1 MTSDDIRLPPSSGGD
16 ADSWSYRAD
25 GAIRHK
31 DSLVQ
36 NGLPSFDAGD
46 RIRMT
51 LAGGV
56 LAWHINGQRAAE
68 VRGVP
73 SGAHFGVGRL
83 SSGPF
88 EVRLELPAH
97 LPHPMACNGLPHLM
111 ACNGLPHLMACNG
124 LPHQVRLE
132 LPAHL
137 VSLAGEMRTSLEVR
151 AELTGLSTCMQ
162 GNRSLGVPNLG
173 RACRAQ
179 RSGDDDLLGPK
190 HASAHNG
197 APSSHRSGD
206 NYLLGPK
213 HASAHNGAPS
223 SLSLQVTSTTPSL
236 PASLHSQQQTPYE
249 PQQQGAAQQAAA
261 AILRRQAAAGSSR
274 LQTPYGPQQQGAA
287 QQAAAAILGKQ
298 AAAAQAAVN
307 SRLQQVAAAQV
318 LWEMLSES
326 GPSMQAAAEGP
337 ACKCS
342 QRRHAPH
349 RSVDACGGRGP
360 RAATVVE
367 L

>member
-1 MTSDDIRLPPSSGGD
+1 MTSDDIRSPPSSGGD

-111 ACNGLPHLMACNG
+111 ACNGLPH
-124 LPHQVRLE
+124 QVRLE

-137 VSLAGEMRTSLEVR
+137 VPLAGEMRTSLEVR

-162 GNRSLGVPNLG
+162 GNRALGVPNLG

-179 RSGDDDLLGPK
+179 RSGDDD
-190 HASAHNG
+190 
-197 APSSHRSGD
+197 
-206 NYLLGPK
+206 LLGPK

-236 PASLHSQQQTPYE
+236 PASLHSQQQPPYE

-287 QQAAAAILGKQ
+287 QRAAAAILGKQ

-360 RAATVVE
+360 RAVAVVE

>member
-88 EVRLELPAH
+88 EVRLELPAY

-111 ACNGLPHLMACNG
+111 TCNG

-137 VSLAGEMRTSLEVR
+137 VPLAGEMRTSLEVR
-151 AELTGLSTCMQ
+151 AELTGVATT
-162 GNRSLGVPNLG
+162 
-173 RACRAQ
+173 
-179 RSGDDDLLGPK
+179 
-190 HASAHNG
+190 
-197 APSSHRSGD
+197 
-206 NYLLGPK
+206 
-213 HASAHNGAPS
+213 
-223 SLSLQVTSTTPSL
+223 TSF
-236 PASLHSQQQTPYE
+236 A
-249 PQQQGAAQQAAA
+249 
-261 AILRRQAAAGSSR
+261 
-274 LQTPYGPQQQGAA
+274 
-287 QQAAAAILGKQ
+287 
-298 AAAAQAAVN
+298 
-307 SRLQQVAAAQV
+307 
-318 LWEMLSES
+318 
-326 GPSMQAAAEGP
+326 PSMQVP
-337 ACKCS
+337 TT
-342 QRRHAPH
+342 APPPLSPY
-349 RSVDACGGRGP
+349 R
-360 RAATVVE
+360 
-367 L
+367 

>member
-1 MTSDDIRLPPSSGGD
+1 
-16 ADSWSYRAD
+16 
-25 GAIRHK
+25 
-31 DSLVQ
+31 LVQ

-111 ACNGLPHLMACNG
+111 ACNGLPH
-124 LPHQVRLE
+124 QVRLE

-151 AELTGLSTCMQ
+151 AEMRTSLEVRAELTGLSTCMQ
-162 GNRSLGVPNLG
+162 GNRALGVPNMG
-173 RACRAQ
+173 RACRAH
-179 RSGDDDLLGPK
+179 RSGDDD
-190 HASAHNG
+190 
-197 APSSHRSGD
+197 
-206 NYLLGPK
+206 LLGPK

-236 PASLHSQQQTPYE
+236 PASLQSQQQTPYE

-367 L
+367 Q

>member
-137 VSLAGEMRTSLEVR
+137 VPLAGEMRTSLEVR

-162 GNRSLGVPNLG
+162 GNRALGVPNMG
-173 RACRAQ
+173 RACRAH
-179 RSGDDDLLGPK
+179 RSGDDDLLG
-190 HASAHNG
+190 
-197 APSSHRSGD
+197 
-206 NYLLGPK
+206 LK

-223 SLSLQVTSTTPSL
+223 SLSLQVPSTTPSL
-236 PASLHSQQQTPYE
+236 PASLQSPHE

-287 QQAAAAILGKQ
+287 QRAAAAILGKQ

>member
-1 MTSDDIRLPPSSGGD
+1 MTSDALSRSPGGD

-111 ACNGLPHLMACNG
+111 ACNGLPH
-124 LPHQVRLE
+124 QVRLE

-137 VSLAGEMRTSLEVR
+137 VPLAGEMRTSLEVR

-162 GNRSLGVPNLG
+162 GNRALGVPNLG

-197 APSSHRSGD
+197 APSS
-206 NYLLGPK
+206 
-213 HASAHNGAPS
+213 
-223 SLSLQVTSTTPSL
+223 LSLQETSTTPSL
-236 PASLHSQQQTPYE
+236 PASLHSQQQPPYE

-287 QQAAAAILGKQ
+287 QRAAAAILGKQ

-360 RAATVVE
+360 RAVAVVE

>member
-1 MTSDDIRLPPSSGGD
+1 
-16 ADSWSYRAD
+16 
-25 GAIRHK
+25 
-31 DSLVQ
+31 LVQ

-97 LPHPMACNGLPHLM
+97 LPHPMACNGLPH
-111 ACNGLPHLMACNG
+111 
-124 LPHQVRLE
+124 QVRLE

-162 GNRSLGVPNLG
+162 GNRALGVPNMG
-173 RACRAQ
+173 RACRAH
-179 RSGDDDLLGPK
+179 RSGDDD
-190 HASAHNG
+190 
-197 APSSHRSGD
+197 
-206 NYLLGPK
+206 LLGPK

-236 PASLHSQQQTPYE
+236 PASLQSQQQTPYE

>member
-111 ACNGLPHLMACNG
+111 ACNGLPH
-124 LPHQVRLE
+124 QVRLE

-137 VSLAGEMRTSLEVR
+137 VPLAGEMRTSLEVR

-162 GNRSLGVPNLG
+162 GNRALGVPNLG

-197 APSSHRSGD
+197 APSS
-206 NYLLGPK
+206 
-213 HASAHNGAPS
+213 
-223 SLSLQVTSTTPSL
+223 LSLQVTSTTPSL
-236 PASLHSQQQTPYE
+236 PASLQSQQQPPHE

-261 AILRRQAAAGSSR
+261 AILRRQAAAGCSR
-274 LQTPYGPQQQGAA
+274 QQTPYGPQQQGAA

-360 RAATVVE
+360 RAVAVVE

>member
-1 MTSDDIRLPPSSGGD
+1 
-16 ADSWSYRAD
+16 
-25 GAIRHK
+25 
-31 DSLVQ
+31 LVQ

-111 ACNGLPHLMACNG
+111 ACNGLPH
-124 LPHQVRLE
+124 QVRLE

-137 VSLAGEMRTSLEVR
+137 VPLAGEMRTSLEVR

-162 GNRSLGVPNLG
+162 GNRALGVPNLG

-179 RSGDDDLLGPK
+179 RSGDDD
-190 HASAHNG
+190 
-197 APSSHRSGD
+197 
-206 NYLLGPK
+206 LLGPK

-236 PASLHSQQQTPYE
+236 PASLHSQQQPPYE

-287 QQAAAAILGKQ
+287 QRAAAAILGKQ

-360 RAATVVE
+360 RAVAVVE

>member
-151 AELTGLSTCMQ
+151 AELAGLSTCMQ
-162 GNRSLGVPNLG
+162 GNRALGLPNLG
-173 RACRAQ
+173 RACRAH

-190 HASAHNG
+190 HASAHSG

-206 NYLLGPK
+206 DDDLLGPK

-236 PASLHSQQQTPYE
+236 PASLQSPHE

>member
-1 MTSDDIRLPPSSGGD
+1 M
-16 ADSWSYRAD
+16 
-25 GAIRHK
+25 
-31 DSLVQ
+31 VQ

-111 ACNGLPHLMACNG
+111 ACNGLPH
-124 LPHQVRLE
+124 QVRLE

-137 VSLAGEMRTSLEVR
+137 VPLAGEMRTSLEVR

-162 GNRSLGVPNLG
+162 GNRALGVPNLG

-179 RSGDDDLLGPK
+179 RSGDDD
-190 HASAHNG
+190 
-197 APSSHRSGD
+197 
-206 NYLLGPK
+206 LLGPK

-236 PASLHSQQQTPYE
+236 PASLHSQQQPPYE

-287 QQAAAAILGKQ
+287 QRAAAAILGKQ

-360 RAATVVE
+360 RAVAVVE

>member
-1 MTSDDIRLPPSSGGD
+1 MTSDDIRSPPSSGGD

-111 ACNGLPHLMACNG
+111 ACNGLPH
-124 LPHQVRLE
+124 QVRLE

-137 VSLAGEMRTSLEVR
+137 VPLAGEMRTSLEVR

-162 GNRSLGVPNLG
+162 GNRALGVPNLG

-197 APSSHRSGD
+197 APSS
-206 NYLLGPK
+206 
-213 HASAHNGAPS
+213 
-223 SLSLQVTSTTPSL
+223 LSLQVTSTTPSL
-236 PASLHSQQQTPYE
+236 PASLQSQQQPPYE

-261 AILRRQAAAGSSR
+261 AILRRQAAAGCSR
-274 LQTPYGPQQQGAA
+274 QQTPYGPQQQGAA
-287 QQAAAAILGKQ
+287 QQAASAILGKQ
-298 AAAAQAAVN
+298 AAAAQAAEN
-307 SRLQQVAAAQV
+307 SRLQQVAAARV

-326 GPSMQAAAEGP
+326 GPSMHATAEGP
-337 ACKCS
+337 AC
-342 QRRHAPH
+342 
-349 RSVDACGGRGP
+349 
-360 RAATVVE
+360 
-367 L
+367 

>member
-1 MTSDDIRLPPSSGGD
+1 
-16 ADSWSYRAD
+16 
-25 GAIRHK
+25 
-31 DSLVQ
+31 
-36 NGLPSFDAGD
+36 
-46 RIRMT
+46 
-51 LAGGV
+51 
-56 LAWHINGQRAAE
+56 
-68 VRGVP
+68 
-73 SGAHFGVGRL
+73 
-83 SSGPF
+83 
-88 EVRLELPAH
+88 
-97 LPHPMACNGLPHLM
+97 
-111 ACNGLPHLMACNG
+111 
-124 LPHQVRLE
+124 
-132 LPAHL
+132 
-137 VSLAGEMRTSLEVR
+137 VSLAGEMRTSLEVRAEMRTSLEVR

-162 GNRSLGVPNLG
+162 GNRALGLPNLG
-173 RACRAQ
+173 RACRAH
-179 RSGDDDLLGPK
+179 RSGDDD
-190 HASAHNG
+190 
-197 APSSHRSGD
+197 
-206 NYLLGPK
+206 LLGPK

-236 PASLHSQQQTPYE
+236 PASLQSQQQTPYE